1 VKHRCD
7 IDRPLPIR
15 SRYWLVERTIEAYDN
30 GWRLKSA
37 SLFHFKEGYSKMK
50 IQPMEGRMTNQL
62 FLDKARPSKR
72 RLFGL
77 FTSAIL
83 LTTIVVTPSLAH
95 KTFLWPS
102 KFLWNTGD
110 VVDVALTSA
119 LAFPDLQFGPTRDRI
134 SFTSVVL
141 DNEGVGGLSYE
152 ESDTFL
158 NVTFTADRPGLAVIA
173 MSSKPRFGEIKPE
186 DASGYF
192 DEIGAEAS
200 VRAAFEALPGS
211 PPLNRSYSKH
221 SKTFI
226 CVETCTAGH
235 EARFAPV
242 DQALEFVAVKSD
254 ETAFMLLRN
263 GKAVA
268 DHVVSVYAPDQEHR
282 ELSTNADGVVTIDPS
297 MTGAVMMMSI
307 WITVPEQADGVY
319 HSDYATLTI
328 DVSQKG

>member
-1 VKHRCD
+1 
-7 IDRPLPIR
+7 
-15 SRYWLVERTIEAYDN
+15 
-30 GWRLKSA
+30 
-37 SLFHFKEGYSKMK
+37 
-50 IQPMEGRMTNQL
+50 MTSQL
-62 FLDKARPSKR
+62 FLGKARPAKR

-83 LTTIVVTPSLAH
+83 MATIVVTPSLAH

-102 KFLWNTGD
+102 KFIWNTGD

-119 LAFPDLQFGPTRDRI
+119 LTFPDLQFGPARDRI

-141 DNEGVGGLSYE
+141 DNEAVNELSYE

-158 NVTFTADRPGLAVIA
+158 NVKFTADRPGLAVIA

-186 DASGYF
+186 DASEYF

-226 CVETCTAGH
+226 CIESCLSGANTRYV
-235 EARFAPV
+235 PV
-242 DQALEFVAVKSD
+242 GQALEFVAVKSD
-254 ETAFMLLRN
+254 DTAFMLLRD
-263 GKAVA
+263 GKPLSSRT
-268 DHVVSVYAPDQEHR
+268 VSVNVVDQAPRD
-282 ELSTNADGVVTIDPS
+282 LLTNEEGIVRLDSS
-297 MTGAVMMMSI
+297 MTGIVMLMSI

-328 DVSQKG
+328 DLSHAE

>member
-1 VKHRCD
+1 MRNNFS
-7 IDRPLPIR
+7 LQ
-15 SRYWLVERTIEAYDN
+15 N
-30 GWRLKSA
+30 SA
-37 SLFHFKEGYSKMK
+37 
-50 IQPMEGRMTNQL
+50 
-62 FLDKARPSKR
+62 PSKR
-72 RLFGL
+72 RLFGI

-83 LTTIVVTPSLAH
+83 LTTFVVTPSLAH

-119 LAFPDLQFGPTRDRI
+119 LAFPELQFGPARDRI

-141 DNEGVGGLSYE
+141 DNKAVGGLSYE

-192 DEIGAEAS
+192 DEIGADAS
-200 VRAAFEALPGS
+200 VRAAFEALPGM

-226 CVETCTAGH
+226 CIETCAAGH
-235 EARFAPV
+235 EARLAPV

-268 DHVVSVYAPDQEHR
+268 GHAVSVYASDQEHR
-282 ELSTNADGVVTIDPS
+282 ELSTNADGIVTIDPS
-297 MTGAVMMMSI
+297 MAGAVMMMSI
-307 WITVPEQADGVY
+307 WITVPDQPDGVY

-328 DVSQKG
+328 DLAQTD

>member
-1 VKHRCD
+1 MRNH
-7 IDRPLPIR
+7 LPIKR
-15 SRYWLVERTIEAYDN
+15 ATL
-30 GWRLKSA
+30 
-37 SLFHFKEGYSKMK
+37 
-50 IQPMEGRMTNQL
+50 
-62 FLDKARPSKR
+62 SKR
-72 RLFGL
+72 WLFGL

-119 LAFPDLQFGPTRDRI
+119 LAFPDLQFGPARDRI

-141 DNEGVGGLSYE
+141 DNKAVGALSYE

-158 NVTFTADRPGLAVIA
+158 NVKFTAKRPGLAVIA
-173 MSSKPRFGEIKPE
+173 MSSKPRFGEIEPE
-186 DASGYF
+186 DASEYF

-226 CVETCTAGH
+226 CIETCAAGN

-242 DQALEFVAVKSD
+242 EQALQFVAVKSD

-263 GKAVA
+263 GKPVA
-268 DHVVSVYAPDQEHR
+268 GQAVSVSAPDQEQR
-282 ELSTNADGVVTIDPS
+282 DLSTNAEGVVTIDSS
-297 MTGAVMMMSI
+297 MTGVVMLMSI
-307 WITVPEQADGVY
+307 WITLPDHPDGVY
-319 HSDYATLTI
+319 HSDYATLTV
-328 DVSQKG
+328 DLSQKG